1 MAKRTAV
8 TEQAVVE
15 QQGLALKMMSES
27 YETKL
32 EKDMGQLHN
41 QFVAFIS
48 TAKLPLPQVLLV
60 LQILV
65 KETIDQAYGKY
76 LEG

>member
-8 TEQAVVE
+8 TEKEATE
-15 QQGLALKMMSES
+15 QQAIALRMMSVS

-32 EKDMGQLHN
+32 EQDMGQLHN
-41 QFVAFIS
+41 QFVAFIAS
-48 TAKLPLPQVLLV
+48 AKLPLPQVLLV
-60 LQILV
+60 LQILI
-65 KETIDQAYGKY
+65 KETVDQAYGKY

>member
-1 MAKRTAV
+1 MAKRKAV
-8 TEQAVVE
+8 TEVEAIE
-15 QQGLALKMMSES
+15 QQEVALRMMSES
-27 YETKL
+27 YEAKL

-48 TAKLPLPQVLLV
+48 TAKLPLPQTLLV
-60 LQILV
+60 LQMLV

-76 LEG
+76 LGA